1 MSYQVLARKWRPRTF
16 RELVGQQHVLQAL
29 VNALDHNRLH
39 HAYLFTGTRGV
50 GKTTIARIL
59 AKCLNCETG
68 VSSEPCGQCPSCVE
82 INEGRFVD
90 LIEVDAA
97 SRTKVEDTRE
107 LLENVQYA
115 PTRGRYKVYLI
126 DEVHMLSSHSFNALL
141 KTLEE
146 PPPHVKFLLATTD
159 PQKLPVTILS
169 RCLQFHLK
177 NMDPERIVGHL
188 QHVLE
193 QEMVPF
199 DDAALWQ
206 LGRAADGSMRD
217 AMSLTDQAIAF
228 GGGKVA
234 DTDVRAMLGTIDQN
248 LVYQVLNA
256 LVSTDASQVMQAV
269 DQLAQHAPDYS
280 GALAEILSALHRI
293 AIAQALPEAVDNSR
307 GDREQLLQLAQQ
319 LAAED
324 VQLFYQTA
332 LMGRRDLP
340 MSPEPRAG
348 FEMVLLR
355 MLAFR
360 PQGVHS
366 VPTQALPA
374 GSPVAAKPSEIASAP
389 GADSSPAAT
398 LEPAATPTPVATTP
412 VSSPAAPVPSPA
424 SASETQ
430 GATAATSAVD
440 VSSAEPVSAAPTIEA
455 SAQPVLSSQSPE
467 QGMPTNNVAVAPVQ
481 APMVQTVDE
490 AQRPPWEEAPV
501 SPQPT
506 QEHSVNEVNTTQAA
520 QPQAAQTQAI
530 QTPVT
535 QTQAP
540 EAPLGDSVPE
550 ANTEG
555 ASAAFNDEN
564 TNAANEVAA
573 SQVPSQTAQQPQ
585 ASPLAQAQS
594 VAPDLGPLAADPVD
608 NELQQGGNGLT
619 PDQMSAMGL
628 QSARNIEA
636 PKVAP
641 APEVSELVKVAL
653 AAAEPSRWIE
663 IYAGLGVG
671 GVLQSTVSNC
681 LLQQVSDQKFYFM
694 LDHNHSTLYDP
705 AHQGRL
711 AELLSRYFDQ
721 PIEAFIELGTVTEET
736 PAACAARIKQEQ
748 YQGALQ
754 AMHQDPVVQQLLAQ
768 FEGELDQ
775 ESVQAILPQ

>member
-59 AKCLNCETG
+59 AKCLNCESG
-68 VSSEPCGQCPSCVE
+68 VSSEPCGQCGACCE

-126 DEVHMLSSHSFNALL
+126 DEVHMLSNNSFNALL

-188 QHVLE
+188 KFVLE

-199 DDAALWQ
+199 EESALWQ
-206 LGRAADGSMRD
+206 LGRSADGSMRD

-234 DTDVRAMLGTIDQN
+234 ESEVRAMLGTIDQN
-248 LVYQVLNA
+248 LVYRVLEA
-256 LVSTDASQVMQAV
+256 LVSGDGAQVLQAV
-269 DQLAQHAPDYS
+269 DELSQHAPDYS
-280 GALAEILSALHRI
+280 AALAELLSALHRV

-307 GDREQLLQLAQQ
+307 GDREHILSLAQQ
-319 LAAED
+319 LPAED

-340 MSPEPRAG
+340 MSPDPRSG

-355 MLAFR
+355 MMAFR

-366 VPTQALPA
+366 VPTQALPQSQSTPQA
-374 GSPVAAKPSEIASAP
+374 APASTETAPASGLQSTASPARPPSAPLVDEAPQWGNEEPQRVDIEPQRADIEPQRADIEPQRMAEQSQPAPAVAPQAMPTPPQKADVVTDVVSDGERADVPSAAVQSGTGDSEQRLQPAREDASLEAIKPISPPDTGAEVSQDFQSRSPQGRSLSAEEMASMGLQPARQIQAAEKPAASAP
-389 GADSSPAAT
+389 A
-398 LEPAATPTPVATTP
+398 LQKV
-412 VSSPAAPVPSPA
+412 
-424 SASETQ
+424 
-430 GATAATSAVD
+430 
-440 VSSAEPVSAAPTIEA
+440 
-455 SAQPVLSSQSPE
+455 
-467 QGMPTNNVAVAPVQ
+467 
-481 APMVQTVDE
+481 
-490 AQRPPWEEAPV
+490 
-501 SPQPT
+501 
-506 QEHSVNEVNTTQAA
+506 
-520 QPQAAQTQAI
+520 
-530 QTPVT
+530 
-535 QTQAP
+535 
-540 EAPLGDSVPE
+540 
-550 ANTEG
+550 
-555 ASAAFNDEN
+555 
-564 TNAANEVAA
+564 
-573 SQVPSQTAQQPQ
+573 
-585 ASPLAQAQS
+585 
-594 VAPDLGPLAADPVD
+594 PLAAA
-608 NELQQGGNGLT
+608 
-619 PDQMSAMGL
+619 S
-628 QSARNIEA
+628 
-636 PKVAP
+636 
-641 APEVSELVKVAL
+641 PE
-653 AAAEPSRWIE
+653 RWIE

-681 LLQQVSDQKFYFM
+681 LLHHIEGNHWYFV
-694 LDHNHSTLYDP
+694 LDHLHSTLYDDG
-705 AHQGRL
+705 HQARL
-711 AELLSRYFDQ
+711 SELLSQYFGQ
-721 PIEAFIELGTVTEET
+721 SVTAVIELGTVTAET
-736 PAACAARIKQEQ
+736 PAACAIRIREEQ
-748 YQGALQ
+748 YTYALQ
-754 AMHQDPVVQQLLAQ
+754 ALNDDPVVQQLLQQ
-768 FEGELDQ
+768 FEGVLDA
-775 ESVQAILPQ
+775 ESVKPVLDA